1 MKRSS
6 TLLSVLIGLSVF
18 TGSVLAVPTASSESK
33 RRADLTYKI
42 VKKWGTHVQDTYSMP
57 ARNWAMEMVPLFR
70 ISSLDSMQLAAEA
83 KSFDTMNDA
92 LLQTK
97 AANTGRA
104 VMKATSGRVVSTTKA
119 LGALTNDLVYT
130 PIQPCRIIDSR
141 SSASGPMATNTTRS
155 FVAIGVSNFTGQGGS
170 ATNCGLQAVQATAVA
185 LNFSVVSPVVA
196 PSGSGGPG
204 TGFLTAYPF
213 GTTQPTAATILYRD
227 AVSLSNSAIVQIPNP
242 LASFDFTVYASQ
254 QTHVVADIVGYFA
267 PPVATPLQ
275 CVNTPATVANNIAPG
290 ATANAAA
297 PSCPTGYTQTATN
310 CEASDF
316 LVPFVF
322 FNNGTCSA
330 RNNSSAVQEIRAS
343 RTCCRVPGR

>member
-6 TLLSVLIGLSVF
+6 TLLSVLIGLSAF
-18 TGSVLAVPTASSESK
+18 TGSVLAVPTANNETK

-42 VKKWGTHVQDTYSMP
+42 VKKWGTHVQDTYSVP

-83 KSFDTMNDA
+83 KSFDAMNDA

-104 VMKATSGRVVSTTKA
+104 VMTATSGRVVSATKA

-130 PIQPCRIIDSR
+130 PIQPCRIIDTR
-141 SSASGPMATNTTRS
+141 SMSTGAIATNTTRS
-155 FVAIGVSNFTGQGGS
+155 FLAINVPSFTSQGGS
-170 ATNCGLQAVQATAVA
+170 ATNCGLVAVQATAVA

-196 PSGSGGPG
+196 PAGSGGPG
-204 TGFLTAYPF
+204 TGFLTAFPF
-213 GTTQPTAATILYRD
+213 GTTQPTAATMLYRD

-242 LASFDFTVYASQ
+242 VASFDFTVYASQ

-267 PPVATPLQ
+267 PPLATPLQ
-275 CVNTPATVANNIAPG
+275 CVDTADVTTNNIGPG
-290 ATANAAA
+290 GTANATA
-297 PSCPTGYTQTATN
+297 PACATGYTQTATN
-310 CEASDF
+310 CKSSDW
-316 LVPFVF
+316 LVPFVYLSS
-322 FNNGTCSA
+322 GTCSA
-330 RNNSSAVQEIRAS
+330 RNNSTAIQTISAS